1 MIALVAAMGRSRVI
15 GKDGKMPWHLPA
27 DLRHFRRLTKGH
39 IVVMGRKTYESIG
52 GALSGRTNWVL
63 TRDTAYQ
70 APGCEVLHSLEPV
83 LREERPVFVIGGAEL
98 YRAFLPYADTLH
110 LTMIDADV
118 EGDTYFPTWDP
129 DEWALTDS
137 LPRAADEKNAYA
149 CEFQTYQR
157 TRPKA

>member
-1 MIALVAAMGRSRVI
+1 MIALIAAMGRNRVI

-39 IVVMGRKTYESIG
+39 TVVMGRKTYESIG

-63 TRDTAYQ
+63 TRDPAYE

-98 YRAFLPYADTLH
+98 YREFLPYADTMH
-110 LTMIDADV
+110 LTMIDADF
-118 EGDTYFPTWDP
+118 EGDTYFPAWDP
-129 DEWALTDS
+129 AEWERTES

-149 CEFQTYQR
+149 CEFETYQR